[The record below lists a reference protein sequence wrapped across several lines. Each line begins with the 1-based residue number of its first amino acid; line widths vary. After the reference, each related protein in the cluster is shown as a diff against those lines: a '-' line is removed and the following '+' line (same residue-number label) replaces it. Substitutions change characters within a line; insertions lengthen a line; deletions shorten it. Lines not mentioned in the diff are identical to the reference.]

1 MIVPMER
8 SLFSFIL
15 RYSKREQLLIL
26 PLVVGSMLIY
36 YATLDLPKAIINEAI
51 QGKRFPVPEATV
63 AFLKVHFTLPHFL
76 GGASVPLFDGFALHQ
91 LPYLFALTFAF
102 LALIV
107 VNGGLKFQIN
117 TMKGWL
123 GERMLRRLRYALF
136 DRILRF
142 PLTRFRRV
150 KSAELATMIKD
161 EVEPLGGFVG
171 ESLIAPLFFALEA
184 LTAMIFILRQH
195 VYLGLIALGVV
206 AAQAIIIPK
215 LRRRLLTL
223 AKQRQLG
230 ARQLSGRIAEVA
242 DGVIEVHAHDTSN
255 YERAEISSRLGKI
268 FRIRFEFF
276 QRKFLIKFLNN
287 FLSQVGPFLYY
298 LVGGYLVIKGSLDI
312 GTLVA
317 VIAAYKDLPSPI
329 KELIDWDQQ
338 RLDVQIKYTMV
349 VEQFTVEDLAPAE
362 LQAPLQA
369 PQLPESGAVRV
380 SNLTLAGE
388 AGTKLIDGIT
398 FEVGLDQHVA
408 ILGSHAAGVGELTQM
423 LARLV
428 VPSSGRVEVG
438 GIDMTK
444 APEAV
449 TGRAMAYVG
458 PAAYLFPTSVRENLL
473 YGLKHYPL
481 RERGYEGKERA
492 EYQFQ
497 MSEAKRTDST
507 LLDYEA
513 DWTDYRAAGASSP
526 EDMDASIVEVL
537 KTVELEETI
546 FELGLRSAVD
556 AADHPAL
563 AENVLRARE
572 AIRARLAGPGMQG
585 LVEQFDAER
594 YNRNATLAENLLFG
608 TPIGKKIFDVE
619 NLAGNDYVRRVLGET
634 GLAGDLLKTGH
645 KLAETMVEL
654 FSGLPPGHEFFER
667 FSFIK
672 QDDLPEVKA
681 VLARA
686 ADAGLDAIE
695 EADRDLLMAL
705 PFKLI
710 SARHRLD
717 LIDEAFE
724 ARILQARRYFAAHL
738 PAGMRRG
745 VEFFDAARYN
755 GAATLQDN
763 ILFGKVAT
771 GQAQA
776 GTRIAAMLHE
786 VLEELKLRP
795 QVASIGLGYQVGVG
809 GARLSSADRQK
820 VAIARALLKRP
831 AVLILDQA
839 AGSLDAGSQNRLVA
853 NLLESRKGR
862 CVFWA
867 LQRSDLA
874 ERFGHTLVMER
885 GRLAEQGRFADLKS
899 SGGALQKMLNAG

>member
-1 MIVPMER
+1 MER
-8 SLFSFIL
+8 SLFGFII
-15 RYSKREQLLIL
+15 RYSKREQLLIV
-26 PLVVGSMLIY
+26 PLVVASMLIY
-36 YATLDLPKAIINEAI
+36 FSMLDLPKAIINEAI
-51 QGKRFPVPEATV
+51 QGKRFPTPEATV
-63 AFLKVHFTLPHFL
+63 AFLKAQVKLPAFFGGETLH
-76 GGASVPLFDGFALHQ
+76 LFDGFALHQ
-91 LPYLFALTFAF
+91 VGYLFALTFSF

-142 PLTRFRRV
+142 PLARFRRV

-171 ESLIAPLFFALEA
+171 ESLITPLFLAGEA
-184 LTAMIFILRQH
+184 LTALFFIMIQH
-195 VYLGLIALGVV
+195 AYLGLVALGVV
-206 AAQAIIIPK
+206 VAQAVVIPK
-215 LRRRLLTL
+215 MRRQLLAL
-223 AKQRQLG
+223 AKQRQLS
-230 ARQLSGRIAEVA
+230 ARQLAGRIAEVA
-242 DGVIEVHAHDTSN
+242 DGVIEVHANDTSN
-255 YERAEISSRLGKI
+255 YERAEISSRLGRI

-276 QRKFLIKFLNN
+276 QRKFMIKFLNN
-287 FLSQVGPFLYY
+287 FLSQVAPFLFY
-298 LVGGYLVIKGSLDI
+298 LVGGYLVIAGRLDI

-338 RLDVQIKYTMV
+338 RLDVQIKYTQV

-362 LQAPLQA
+362 MQVPIQA
-369 PQLPESGAVRV
+369 PQLPSSGAVRV
-380 SNLTLAGE
+380 SNLTLEGE
-388 AGTKLIDGIT
+388 AGSKLIEGVT
-398 FEVGLDQHVA
+398 FEIGLDQHVA

-428 VPSSGRVEVG
+428 APSSGQVEVG

-449 TGRAMAYVG
+449 TGRALAYVG
-458 PAAYLFPTSVRENLL
+458 PAAYLFPISVRENLL

-481 RERGYEGKERA
+481 RAGAYEGEELA
-492 EYQFQ
+492 EYEFQ
-497 MSEAKRTDST
+497 MQEAGRTDST
-507 LLDYEA
+507 MLDYGA
-513 DWTDYRAAGASSP
+513 DWTDYQAAGASSP
-526 EDMDASIVEVL
+526 EDMDALIVDVL
-537 KTVELEETI
+537 KAVELEEAI

-556 AADHPAL
+556 AASHPGL
-563 AENVLRARE
+563 AENVLRARG
-572 AIRARLAGPGMQG
+572 AIRARLAAPGMHG

-608 TPIGKKIFDVE
+608 TPIGKATFDIE
-619 NLAGNDYVRRVLGET
+619 NLAGNDYVRRVLRET
-634 GLAGDLLKTGH
+634 ALTDDLLKTGH

-681 VLARA
+681 VLARVV
-686 ADAGLDAIE
+686 DAGLEKIE
-695 EADRDLLMAL
+695 EPDRDLLLAL
-705 PFKLI
+705 PFKMI
-710 SARHRLD
+710 SARHRLG

-724 ARILQARRYFAAHL
+724 ARILQARRYFADNL
-738 PAGMRRG
+738 PAGMRG
-745 VEFFDAARYN
+745 GIEFFDVARYN

-795 QVASIGLGYQVGVG
+795 QVVSIGLNYQVGVG
-809 GARLSSADRQK
+809 GARLASADRQK

-839 AGSLDAGSQNRLVA
+839 AAGLDGASQNRIVA
-853 NLLESRKGR
+853 NVLERRRGR

-867 LQRSDLA
+867 LQRNDLA
-874 ERFGHTLVMER
+874 ERFGHALVMER
-885 GRLAEQGRFADLKS
+885 GRLAEQGRFADLKG
-899 SGGALQKMLNAG
+899 SGGALHKMLNAG